1 MSSMGIG
8 GSAQSIA
15 MLNFYYSFALIT
27 KYYYDKAIEGGILW
41 QRKMTI

>member
-1 MSSMGIG
+1 MGIG

-15 MLNFYYSFALIT
+15 MLNFYYSFALINNIIMI
-27 KYYYDKAIEGGILW
+27 AIEGGILW